1 MNEKSLY
8 GVEWTPQEKSSYAKA
23 MKELRASYG
32 LTDGLRTTPAGMNDY
47 LSRRRAEDES
57 ARSGRRNPIHPSAL
71 AMYAGGSDPRE
82 GSGVVS
88 AGGM

>member
-1 MNEKSLY
+1 MY

-32 LTDGLRTTPAGMNDY
+32 LTDGLRLSSTGMNDY
-47 LSRRRAEDES
+47 LARRRAEDQE
-57 ARSGRRNPIHPSAL
+57 ARTGRRNPIHPSAL
-71 AMYAGGSDPRE
+71 AMYADGNDPRE